1 MTSRVLTFMAPV
13 LAATVLVAC
22 GPGGQQ
28 EQMPGMERPAAGTAE
43 GVEIAF
49 RSEPDPPRM
58 GKNGFMVTVRDES
71 GAPVTDADVAVEF
84 YMPAMP
90 QMKMPEMRD
99 TAKLQH
105 ESGGVY
111 RGTGNVVM
119 AGDWDVTVTAM
130 RDGREIG
137 RRTLKVT
144 AQQ

>member
-1 MTSRVLTFMAPV
+1 MTSRVLAFTASA
-13 LAATVLVAC
+13 LAAAVLVAC

-28 EQMPGMERPAAGTAE
+28 EPMPGMERPAAGTAD

-58 GKNGFMVTVRDES
+58 GKNAFEVTVRDER
-71 GAPVTDADVAVEF
+71 GVPVTDADVAVEL

-90 QMKMPEMRD
+90 EMKMPEMRE

-119 AGDWDVTVTAM
+119 GGDWDVTVTAM
-130 RDGREIG
+130 RDGKEIG
-137 RRTLKVT
+137 RRTLTMT
-144 AQQ
+144 AQ